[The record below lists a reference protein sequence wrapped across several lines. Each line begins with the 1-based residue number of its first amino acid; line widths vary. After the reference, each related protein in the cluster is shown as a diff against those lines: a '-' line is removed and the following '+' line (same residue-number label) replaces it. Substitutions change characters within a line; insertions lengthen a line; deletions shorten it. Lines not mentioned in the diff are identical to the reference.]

1 MRLIIGTWLVLTVG
15 VFGFAAATGL
25 TGSMIIAAAIGV
37 FAAAM
42 AAIVI
47 WKFSIL
53 DLEAAASTRGLR
65 IISTLA
71 VLAALFQLARLTVF
85 MVEPSYTKYSTFP
98 FSTWEIRHSC
108 LTAYFIADRSAG
120 KVQDIYHNSLYT
132 APDDDPKTMRKP
144 LRMGPFNVDV
154 YEYPPPFL
162 LLSRAVSLLA
172 PDFYNHRRIWFAL
185 NGLVVLI
192 GMILVASILEPVA
205 RTRSILMA
213 PFLFAAIPMLN
224 TLQKGNIQLTI
235 IALAVIAMVLL
246 KKQRLFSG
254 GLLLA
259 YAIASKL
266 YPGMLLVYLAM
277 RRQWRAVAITAGF
290 GFALALLALIVTGWP
305 TYIAFLHHLPG
316 ILGGEAF
323 PAFRNPSAT
332 AINLSIPGII
342 FKLKLFGVPG
352 MTFGASK
359 IVGWI
364 YTLVVL
370 SVIAFVARRSLQS
383 GEDNPIIWLAILI
396 LATLRSPFLPQAYGN
411 VPAIWLLILIA
422 AMYTPNGKTLAI
434 FILGWLSLN
443 VIVPT
448 DLGIDPRRLALINAL
463 PQAASVAVAVWGLGL
478 NQQVTIARSDQSP
491 DDRDPGICSHVSPSL

>member
-1 MRLIIGTWLVLTVG
+1 MRLIIRSWVVITIGIFV
-15 VFGFAAATGL
+15 FAAVTGL
-25 TGSMIIAAAIGV
+25 TGSMILATVVGV
-37 FAAAM
+37 LTAAM
-42 AAIVI
+42 AAILI

-53 DLEAAASTRGLR
+53 DLEATAVTRGLR

-71 VLAALFQLARLTVF
+71 VLAALFQLVRLAVF
-85 MVEPSYTKYSTFP
+85 MVEPSHTNYSTFP
-98 FSTWEIRHSC
+98 FSTWETRHSC
-108 LTAYFIADRSAG
+108 LTAYFIADRSVG
-120 KVQDIYHNSLYT
+120 KVPDIYANSLYT
-132 APDDDPKTMRKP
+132 APDDDPTTMRKP

-162 LLSRAVSLLA
+162 LLSRATSLLA
-172 PDFYNHRRIWFAL
+172 PDFYNHRRVWFAL
-185 NGLVVLI
+185 NGLIVLI
-192 GMILVASILEPVA
+192 GVILIGSILDPVA
-205 RTRSILMA
+205 RTRSILFA

-224 TLQKGNIQLTI
+224 TFQKGNIQLTI
-235 IALAVIAMVLL
+235 IALAMIAMVLL

-259 YAIASKL
+259 YATASKL

-290 GFALALLALIVTGWP
+290 GIALALLALTISGMP
-305 TYIAFLHHLPG
+305 AYIAFLNHLPG

-364 YTLVVL
+364 YTLIIL
-370 SVIAFVARRSLQS
+370 AAIGIVARRSLES
-383 GEDNPIIWLAILI
+383 GTDSPLIWLAILI
-396 LATLRSPFLPQAYGN
+396 LATLRSPFLPQSYGN
-411 VPAIWLLILIA
+411 VPAIWLLTLIA
-422 AMYTPNGKTLAI
+422 AVYTPNAKTLTI

-443 VIVPT
+443 VMIPT
-448 DLGIDPRRLALINAL
+448 DLGIDPRRIAVINFL
-463 PQAASVAVAVWGLGL
+463 PQAVSVAAAVWGLGL
-478 NQQVTIARSDQSP
+478 NQPITSARSDRT
-491 DDRDPGICSHVSPSL
+491 DRTIAAALGG